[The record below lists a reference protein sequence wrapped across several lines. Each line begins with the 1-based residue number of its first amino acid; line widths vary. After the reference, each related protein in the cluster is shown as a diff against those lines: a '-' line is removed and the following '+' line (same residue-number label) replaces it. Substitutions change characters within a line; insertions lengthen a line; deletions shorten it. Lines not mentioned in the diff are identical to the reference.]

1 MLAPRFTELFSLAG
15 RVAVVTGGSRGLGL
29 TIAQGFLE
37 YGAKVYLIARD
48 VEALDRAAAQ
58 LGFAGKV
65 DTLVADLSRLDEIER
80 VARALM
86 DREPRVD
93 ILVNNAAAVWNE
105 RFEAFPVE
113 GWDKVANLN
122 LRSPF
127 FLTQRILPLLR
138 TAARDAA
145 PARVINVAS
154 TDALHV
160 PLTETYSYTAAKAGL
175 VMLTRMLCRRLGPEG
190 ITVNALAPG
199 PFPTKMT
206 ERILETRGHEYL
218 AQVPLGR
225 LGAPEDIAGA
235 AIFLASR
242 AGAYVSGAVLPVDG
256 GWVGAL

>member
-48 VEALDRAAAQ
+48 VETLDRAAAQ

-80 VARALM
+80 VARVLM
-86 DREPRVD
+86 HREPRVD

-105 RFEAFPVE
+105 RFEVFPVE
-113 GWDKVANLN
+113 GWDKVANLT

-138 TAARDAA
+138 AAARDAT

-199 PFPTKMT
+199 PFPTRMT
-206 ERILETRGHEYL
+206 ESILETRGHEYL